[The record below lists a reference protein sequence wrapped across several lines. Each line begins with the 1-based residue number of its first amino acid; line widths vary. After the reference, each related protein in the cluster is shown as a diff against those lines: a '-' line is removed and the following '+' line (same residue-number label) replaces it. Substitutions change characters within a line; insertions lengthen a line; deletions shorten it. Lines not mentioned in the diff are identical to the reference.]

1 MLGDISKKISIFRH
15 IINPPKFRL
24 NQLRQINENLLYVCM
39 YVCTYIHTYIQ
50 YIHIRTY
57 VCTYTQPVFKNS
69 VYALRMCTQVLEVHT
84 YVCTYVYIHTY
95 IHIRTYVRTS
105 YIRVYIQ
112 PVVKTVRKLICLYIY
127 VRNCTT
133 GTVLYIHMYN
143 THTFMEQFHHLANVI
158 RVEVLVAH
166 LSDEI
171 LGEISQHGAHPNK
184 DHGGMKS
191 WNASRDKRSK
201 ITHSHTQGNTTRTT
215 YTAVLVPLQAS
226 S

>member
-1 MLGDISKKISIFRH
+1 
-15 IINPPKFRL
+15 
-24 NQLRQINENLLYVCM
+24 M
-39 YVCTYIHTYIQ
+39 YVCTYVHTYIHTYIHT
-50 YIHIRTY
+50 YSISTY
-57 VCTYTQPVFKNS
+57 VHMCVHTLNLCLKIVYMHYVCVHKYWKYT
-69 VYALRMCTQVLEVHT
+69 RMCVHM
-84 YVCTYVYIHTY
+84 YTY
-95 IHIRTYVRTS
+95 IRISTYVRTS
-105 YIRVYIQ
+105 YVRVYIQ
-112 PVVKTVRKLICLYIY
+112 PVDKTVHKLICLYIY

-191 WNASRDKRSK
+191 WNVSRDKRNK